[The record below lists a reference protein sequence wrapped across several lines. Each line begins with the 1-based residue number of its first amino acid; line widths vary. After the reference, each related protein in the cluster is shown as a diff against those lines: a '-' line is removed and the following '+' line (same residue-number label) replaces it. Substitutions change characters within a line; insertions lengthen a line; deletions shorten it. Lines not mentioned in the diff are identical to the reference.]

1 MRIVVILHLAFY
13 VTFAS
18 LLPEATAFS
27 TEKLNTVDDMRLF
40 MKTAF
45 IQKETGFIPAEAHA
59 DRLGLVKKYA
69 EGFNPSWAVYRF
81 HHVCLRGGS
90 DGLYTGMTGVAEIT
104 QPHSEYSMTLEE
116 WNEYIGS
123 RFSSPISAATLD
135 DSHFNKSNPPTLYH
149 NSTLFTNC
157 NRQHSM
163 AFNPSHLMMN
173 VGWLYEYAECTLK
186 NFGRQRIFKHDF
198 RLPFRQ
204 FMMHQCPDPA
214 KSYWQW
220 GQHVLQAIED
230 RLYDAFLISKD
241 HTKLMRRGKENDKD
255 ELMCF
260 DDLYLSS
267 RTGHWLE
274 GTDNYIKFKRDI
286 ARLSGEPAEAVR
298 ISERAMDVEKDGT
311 GVYQSYCTQNQ
322 QKPTNARIKLFQ
334 RTENLYPRTISNEK
348 EVIDLLQSFTT
359 HPVDVVTTSEKMTMA
374 QQIRVFNDFDIL
386 VTTHGAHLA
395 NGIFSMHPYALA
407 IVEIVPFVYDSTFFR
422 NYDSDIGFADYV
434 ISSGHLT
441 PRAKVPNGKNGTQPF
456 CAFLKYQDFQ
466 NRKCTSTH
474 ISNPPRLS
482 QEWMTCTQNFHS
494 RSCDTYVNIT
504 ILQKDMNN
512 LITKN
517 LCHSQNT
524 NLVMH
529 DRRSLRMS

>member
-1 MRIVVILHLAFY
+1 MYLIL
-13 VTFAS
+13 
-18 LLPEATAFS
+18 
-27 TEKLNTVDDMRLF
+27 
-40 MKTAF
+40 
-45 IQKETGFIPAEAHA
+45 
-59 DRLGLVKKYA
+59 
-69 EGFNPSWAVYRF
+69 
-81 HHVCLRGGS
+81 
-90 DGLYTGMTGVAEIT
+90 IT
-104 QPHSEYSMTLEE
+104 
-116 WNEYIGS
+116 
-123 RFSSPISAATLD
+123 
-135 DSHFNKSNPPTLYH
+135 
-149 NSTLFTNC
+149 
-157 NRQHSM
+157 
-163 AFNPSHLMMN
+163 
-173 VGWLYEYAECTLK
+173 
-186 NFGRQRIFKHDF
+186 
-198 RLPFRQ
+198 
-204 FMMHQCPDPA
+204 
-214 KSYWQW
+214 
-220 GQHVLQAIED
+220 
-230 RLYDAFLISKD
+230 AFLISKD
-241 HTKLMRRGKENDKD
+241 QTKLMRRGKENDKD

-267 RTGHWLE
+267 RTGKFFIFFFCPLSPFGVYDAYCLISSHPLFFLPMFLPLMDTGHWLE

-286 ARLSGEPAEAVR
+286 ARLFGEPAEAVR

-395 NGIFSMHPYALA
+395 NGIFSMHPYTLA

-529 DRRSLRMS
+529 DRRSLRISQ

>member
-1 MRIVVILHLAFY
+1 MRIVVIMHLAFY

-230 RLYDAFLISKD
+230 RLYDGAFSL
-241 HTKLMRRGKENDKD
+241 L
-255 ELMCF
+255 
-260 DDLYLSS
+260 LSS
-267 RTGHWLE
+267 
-274 GTDNYIKFKRDI
+274 
-286 ARLSGEPAEAVR
+286 LSPA
-298 ISERAMDVEKDGT
+298 
-311 GVYQSYCTQNQ
+311 
-322 QKPTNARIKLFQ
+322 F
-334 RTENLYPRTISNEK
+334 
-348 EVIDLLQSFTT
+348 
-359 HPVDVVTTSEKMTMA
+359 
-374 QQIRVFNDFDIL
+374 
-386 VTTHGAHLA
+386 
-395 NGIFSMHPYALA
+395 
-407 IVEIVPFVYDSTFFR
+407 
-422 NYDSDIGFADYV
+422 
-434 ISSGHLT
+434 
-441 PRAKVPNGKNGTQPF
+441 
-456 CAFLKYQDFQ
+456 
-466 NRKCTSTH
+466 
-474 ISNPPRLS
+474 
-482 QEWMTCTQNFHS
+482 
-494 RSCDTYVNIT
+494 
-504 ILQKDMNN
+504 
-512 LITKN
+512 
-517 LCHSQNT
+517 
-524 NLVMH
+524 
-529 DRRSLRMS
+529 